1 MRKITFILSIAF
13 ILLISQTLFA
23 YESVMQ
29 ERVCPICGNTYD
41 SEYVLSL
48 SQYGMRLD
56 LKPLGFTKAPL
67 PLAECPK
74 CHFIQYTDSLSDQ
87 EISDLKTYVESDEYQ
102 SLAKDNS
109 SYYLLAKIFEHEG
122 RDAKTLAHVYLQA
135 SWQVESQP
143 EKYQSYLALVE
154 KNLQDYLDDTKDQ
167 DRDNEWVTAELLS
180 GEIMR
185 LQGKFEDAQKH
196 FESIKN
202 NDKFKDDLLQQM
214 ISFEFDLIND
224 KDQTPQEI
232 PGD

>member
-1 MRKITFILSIAF
+1 MKKIALILSIAMSLAF
-13 ILLISQTLFA
+13 AQNLLA
-23 YESVMQ
+23 YESAM
-29 ERVCPICGNTYD
+29 EETTCPICGTTFD
-41 SEYVLSL
+41 AEHVLSM

-74 CHFIQYTDSLSDQ
+74 CHFIQYADSLSDQ
-87 EISDLKTYVESDEYQ
+87 EIADLKAFVESDEYQ
-102 SLAKDNS
+102 SLAKNNS

-135 SWQVESQP
+135 SWQVEGQP
-143 EKYQSYLALVE
+143 EKYQSYLSLVE
-154 KNLQDYLDDTKDQ
+154 KNLQDYLSNTKDQ
-167 DRDNEWVTAELLS
+167 DNEWVTAELLL

-185 LQGKFEDAQKH
+185 LQGKFDDAQKH

-214 ISFEFDLIND
+214 ISFEFELIKD